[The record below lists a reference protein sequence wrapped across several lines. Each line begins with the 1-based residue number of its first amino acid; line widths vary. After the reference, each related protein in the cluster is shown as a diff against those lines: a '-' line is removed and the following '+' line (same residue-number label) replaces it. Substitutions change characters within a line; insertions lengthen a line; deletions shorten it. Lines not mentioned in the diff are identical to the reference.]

1 MFEKPLETA
10 IVPVTP
16 FQQNATVFWCN
27 KTMKGAVIDPGGHL
41 DRIMSAVE
49 RAGVTLEKI
58 FITHA
63 HRDHAGMAAD
73 FSEQQGIPIEGP
85 HQDDQFWIDKLSDAE
100 EKAGFDQPRPFTPD
114 RWLFD
119 GDTVTVGEQ
128 TLDVF
133 HCPGHTPGH
142 VVYYHGPS
150 QLAVVGDVLFRR
162 TVGRTDLPKG
172 NHDLLVKSITEKL
185 WPLGN
190 DVMFLPGHGRLSTF
204 GQEREDNP
212 YVSDMAVATG
222 APPPDPKEALGPKFN

>member
-1 MFEKPLETA
+1 MCEKPLETA

-85 HQDDQFWIDKLSDAE
+85 HKDDEFWID
-100 EKAGFDQPRPFTPD
+100 
-114 RWLFD
+114 
-119 GDTVTVGEQ
+119 
-128 TLDVF
+128 
-133 HCPGHTPGH
+133 
-142 VVYYHGPS
+142 
-150 QLAVVGDVLFRR
+150 
-162 TVGRTDLPKG
+162 
-172 NHDLLVKSITEKL
+172 
-185 WPLGN
+185 
-190 DVMFLPGHGRLSTF
+190 
-204 GQEREDNP
+204 
-212 YVSDMAVATG
+212 
-222 APPPDPKEALGPKFN
+222 

>member
-1 MFEKPLETA
+1 MFDKLLETA

-16 FQQNATVFWCN
+16 FQQNATVFWCTN
-27 KTMKGAVIDPGGHL
+27 TMKGAVIDPGGHL
-41 DRIMSAVE
+41 DRIMSAVD
-49 RAGVTLEKI
+49 RAGITLDKI

-85 HQDDQFWIDKLSDAE
+85 HKDDQFWIDKLADAE
-100 EKAGFDQPRPFTPD
+100 EKPGFDQPRPFTPD
-114 RWLFD
+114 RWLGD

-142 VVYYHGPS
+142 VIYFHGPS

-172 NHDLLVKSITEKL
+172 DHDLLVKSITEKL
-185 WPLGN
+185 WPLGE

-222 APPPDPKEALGPKFN
+222 APPPDPEKALGPTFD